1 MTRSVRDTRPKILR
15 PVHPNVG
22 IEASYRRK
30 LEKLIDEMHRSL
42 SYWLLAAYRANP
54 PEMAQDD
61 SPAAS
66 IRRVLSRLSYRWRRR
81 FNTAADELAKHFA
94 TQAAQRSTASLEAI
108 LRKGGFSVKFRTSRA
123 VNDILQAT
131 VAENVALIRSIPQQH
146 LTAVEGHVMRSVQ
159 AGRDLKSLSDALQ
172 EQFGVTKR
180 RAGLIS
186 LDQNNKCTAAIQR
199 ARQIELGL
207 ETAQWLHSGGGRH
220 PRPTHVKAGR
230 DRVIYNVR
238 EGWWDP
244 AIQKFIWPGTEIGCR
259 CTSRSIVAGLS

>member
-1 MTRSVRDTRPKILR
+1 MARSTKDRRPKILA

-22 IEASYRRK
+22 IEASFRRK
-30 LEKLIDEMHRSL
+30 LERLIDEMHRSL

-61 SPAAS
+61 SPAMA

-81 FNTAADELAKHFA
+81 FDAAADGLAKHFA

-108 LRKGGFSVKFRTSRA
+108 LRKGGFSVRFKMTRA

-131 VAENVALIRSIPQQH
+131 VAENVSLIRSIPQQH

-172 EQFGVTKR
+172 QQFGVTKR
-180 RAGLIS
+180 RAALIARS
-186 LDQNNKCTAAIQR
+186 QNNLATATIVR
-199 ARQIELGL
+199 VRQQELGL
-207 ETAQWLHSGGGRH
+207 KAVWLHSGGGRE

-230 DRVIYNVR
+230 DRVQY
-238 EGWWDP
+238 DP
-244 AIQKFIWPGTEIGCR
+244 AVGWFDPHEQKHIWPGQLINCR
-259 CTSRSIVAGLS
+259 CTSRSVVPGLS